1 MSQHESNP
9 RQQQRLPQRLP
20 PRQVFTPAN
29 RFDFDVNKIPPD
41 MVYEWKRV
49 TIGGKED
56 PENMILCE
64 QNGWTPV
71 PNERHPELVGARAPA
86 GEAIVRGGQMLMQL
100 PKQYKEEAVADE
112 KFTAHHTVE
121 EQIQRLG
128 IQARQNGAKGI
139 KRERRVAVEGE
150 VVE

>member
-1 MSQHESNP
+1 MSHESNP
-9 RQQQRLPQRLP
+9 RQPQRQTQRLP

-29 RFDFDVNKIPPD
+29 RFDFDERKIPAD

-49 TIGGKED
+49 TLGGKED

-64 QNGWTPV
+64 QNGWEPV
-71 PNERHPELVGARAPA
+71 PSERHPELVGARAIA
-86 GEAIVRGGQMLMQL
+86 GSSIVRGGQMLMQL
-100 PKQYKEEAVADE
+100 PKQYKQEAIADE
-112 KFTAHHTVE
+112 KFVAHHTVE

-128 IQARQNGAKGI
+128 LQAKQNGARGI
-139 KRERRVAVEGE
+139 KRTMDRIDGE

>member
-1 MSQHESNP
+1 MQHESNP
-9 RQQQRLPQRLP
+9 RQQ

-29 RFDFDVNKIPPD
+29 RFDYDRSKIPPD
-41 MVYEWKRV
+41 MEYQWKRV
-49 TIGGKED
+49 TIAGKED

-100 PKQYKEEAVADE
+100 PKQYVDEAVADE